1 MNESREVQPQP
12 SPQDDLLKALRR
24 LQVQLQA
31 TLILMIM
38 VTGALNL
45 YLLRQYV
52 ALRKDVALL
61 EPQVGQMMALYDK
74 ATIPLARAFLG
85 QLTEFARQHPDF
97 QAVLDRYRVQVAP
110 TTGAAPA
117 TVAFPAGGPA
127 TSSPAATGRSL
138 QP

>member
-1 MNESREVQPQP
+1 MNDIQQAKPEQPH
-12 SPQDDLLKALRR
+12 SDDLVRAVTR

-38 VTGALNL
+38 VTGAVNL

-74 ATIPLARAFLG
+74 ATIPLARAFLS
-85 QLTEFARQHPDF
+85 QLAEFAKQHPDF
-97 QAVLDRYRVQVAP
+97 QPILDRYRVQVSPSTPAP
-110 TTGAAPA
+110 PPTGSPAAPA
-117 TVAFPAGGPA
+117 APGGTTSAGQ
-127 TSSPAATGRSL
+127 R
-138 QP
+138 